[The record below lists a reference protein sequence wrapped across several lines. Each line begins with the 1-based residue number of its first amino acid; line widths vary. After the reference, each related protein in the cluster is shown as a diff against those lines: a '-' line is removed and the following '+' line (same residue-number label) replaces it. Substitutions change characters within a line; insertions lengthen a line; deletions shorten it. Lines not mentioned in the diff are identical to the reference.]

1 MSLAIELHKKLVEK
15 DVQNEE
21 KNEIAD
27 KYKNL
32 LLNQKE
38 IENIV
43 EQE

>member
-1 MSLAIELHKKLVEK
+1 LAIELHKKLVEK
-15 DVQNEE
+15 DVQNKE

-27 KYKNL
+27 KYKDL

-43 EQE
+43 K